1 MIKFD
6 KYKNKFRMDKRLK
19 NQMNFVNRK
28 RKQSIKETIDG
39 LILVFYVKNHHA
51 KAGWHV
57 LHDTKL
63 LSGF

>member
-28 RKQSIKETIDG
+28 RKQSIKES
-39 LILVFYVKNHHA
+39 
-51 KAGWHV
+51 
-57 LHDTKL
+57 KL
-63 LSGF
+63 SMV